1 VSTAPAD
8 PTGPKHTRKLLFYLF
23 ISIALLVG
31 LLLSIFGDYLNKTFF
46 HDSWAEFISKL
57 LEHGG
62 AIIGVFA
69 VFALFS
75 DHLTEIHIVKE
86 LSTDLATKI
95 QRLVFEAFPGIQ
107 NAGLIAIHD
116 AMPFRTLFELLE
128 HGDELFWLDT
138 YAPGQKIWID
148 AIEAAAVRGATMNFL
163 VLCPDS
169 ELVGLRATEIASLFS
184 YEKFKKELELF
195 IDDLLETKQELAN
208 NINIQAINVRQYSN
222 LLACRKG
229 ISPF

>member
-1 VSTAPAD
+1 VIILTRLSFT
-8 PTGPKHTRKLLFYLF
+8 THGP
-23 ISIALLVG
+23 S
-31 LLLSIFGDYLNKTFF
+31 S
-46 HDSWAEFISKL
+46 
-57 LEHGG
+57 
-62 AIIGVFA
+62 
-69 VFALFS
+69 
-75 DHLTEIHIVKE
+75 
-86 LSTDLATKI
+86 
-95 QRLVFEAFPGIQ
+95 
-107 NAGLIAIHD
+107 
-116 AMPFRTLFELLE
+116 
-128 HGDELFWLDT
+128 
-138 YAPGQKIWID
+138 APGQKIWID